1 MSLISKNRFALA
13 TAGALAATMMSLAPA
28 HAADLMKFADFSQDP
43 NNGNSINVR
52 WVNAGTGGK
61 LFTIANPTD
70 TLLGS
75 AKVIFNFDLP
85 SLSGLSHLTADYN
98 LNVVVDSGNAAQN
111 VGASL
116 DQPGLHGTFSFTYT
130 GPTTVLNG
138 HAISNGANLLTA
150 TFFDEGDITGKKN
163 GTAGSIFAS
172 TDSGSTITYSSDFID
187 FTGSTVRDLAYTL
200 NAVKPGFGFTAGQAL
215 NGFTAAETGEF
226 AYTAVPEPATW
237 TISIMGFG
245 LLGATLR
252 RRRPQA
258 AAATA

>member
-1 MSLISKNRFALA
+1 MSKFSTTRLALA
-13 TAGALAATMMSLAPA
+13 TAGAVAATMLSLAPA

-43 NNGNSINVR
+43 SASSINVR
-52 WVNAGTGGK
+52 WVNAGSGGS
-61 LFTIANPTD
+61 LFTIANATD
-70 TLLGS
+70 TLAGA
-75 AKVIFNFDLP
+75 AKVKFNFDLP
-85 SLSGLSHLTADYN
+85 SLSGLSNLSADYN
-98 LNVVVDSGNAAQN
+98 LNVVVDPGNPAQTI
-111 VGASL
+111 GGTL
-116 DQPGLHGTFSFTYT
+116 DQGGLKGSFSFTYT

-138 HAISNGANLLTA
+138 HAITTGANLLSA
-150 TFFDEGDITGKKN
+150 TFFDNGDITGKKN

-172 TDSGSTITYSSDFID
+172 TESGSTITYTSDFLN

-200 NAVKPGFGFTAGQAL
+200 NAVKPGFGFAAGSAL
-215 NGFTAAETGEF
+215 NSFTAAETGEF